1 MSIYP
6 KEENRSEMTQMPM
19 LNRELS
25 WLDYNLRVLAE
36 GLKPS
41 TPLLEQLRF
50 MSIFASNLDEFFMVR
65 VAAVKTAIAGGP
77 ASEEWAGMEPSAL
90 LATIHEKVQS
100 QYQHLYRHLHE
111 HLIPQLAAHGIYLLP
126 RNQWQNRDTRFLE
139 KYFMEQVYPLLTPL
153 RLEGGIFPATGSL
166 QVHVAFRLARESQ
179 AAGQP
184 GEETFA
190 VVQVPRNIERI
201 VVLPIESAAPEAG
214 GAHCRIALL
223 EDLVLAFGSRLFPGY
238 RVLRSAVFKVNRDAD
253 FAVDE
258 DRDDDFLAA
267 MEEVLAGRQNST
279 PVRIVFGKAD
289 HYIEDILKRS
299 LSLEDADVYR
309 IEWPIDIGRLQA
321 LCDPEFYRARGI
333 SLEPD
338 LLFREWKPI
347 RSLPSTVSI
356 FDWIEAHDRFVNVPY
371 ESFDAVQ
378 RFIEES
384 ADDPHVLGIKI
395 TLYRTSGMN
404 SPIVHALAK
413 AARSGKQVV
422 VVIELKARF
431 DEEKNISWAAA
442 LEQAGA
448 IVTYGVAHLK
458 VHAKAALVIRRRPD
472 GGIKRYVHLSTG
484 NYNERTARSYVDF
497 CLFSANE
504 QLCTDIALFFN
515 ILTGYSSIQALS
527 VTAIA
532 PFDLK
537 KRIIGLIEREAA
549 QSTAESPGLIIAKVN
564 AVSDA
569 DIVRA
574 LYRASSAG
582 VRIFLNVRGVCALV
596 PGLAGLSETIEV
608 RSVLGRYL
616 EHGRILY
623 FRNGGSEEIYLS
635 SADWLQRNMEK
646 RIELLFPIFDAGLK
660 GRIKEIL
667 ESYFQDTTHAYA
679 LLPSGAWIPAE
690 RPLTIFSPPRED
702 RQEEGAQERLY
713 RLSRK
718 AVRTAEEKM
727 EVLQVR
733 RISARTV
740 SRANT
745 HSPKE
750 DTP

>member
-1 MSIYP
+1 MPIYA
-6 KEENRSEMTQMPM
+6 KEEKKADMKQMPM

-25 WLDYNLRVLAE
+25 WLDYNARVLAE

-50 MSIFASNLDEFFMVR
+50 ISIFASNLDEFFMVR
-65 VAAVKTAIAGGP
+65 VAAVKAAMAQGST
-77 ASEEWAGMEPSAL
+77 SEEWAGMEPSTL
-90 LATIHEKVQS
+90 RTMIHEKVQS
-100 QYQHLYRHLHE
+100 QYQILYRHLHE
-111 HLIPQLAAHGIYLLP
+111 HLIPQLAAHGIHLLP
-126 RNQWQNRDTRFLE
+126 RTKWQNRDMRFLE
-139 KYFMEQVYPLLTPL
+139 KHFMEQVYPLLTPL

-166 QVHVAFRLARESQ
+166 QVHVAFRLAREPQ
-179 AAGQP
+179 ATDQP
-184 GEETFA
+184 AEETFA
-190 VVQVPRNIERI
+190 IVQVPRNIERI
-201 VVLPIESAAPEAG
+201 VVLPIESPASEAG
-214 GAHCRIALL
+214 TPHCRLALL
-223 EDLVLAFGSRLFPGY
+223 EDLVTAFGSRLFPGY

-258 DRDDDFLAA
+258 DRDDDFLTA

-289 HYIEDILKRS
+289 HFIEEALKQS
-299 LSLEDADVYR
+299 LSLDDTDVYH
-309 IEWPIDIGRLQA
+309 IEWPIDIGRLQT
-321 LCDPEFYRARGI
+321 LYDPEFYHAQGI
-333 SLEPD
+333 PLDPA

-347 RSLPSTVSI
+347 RSLPSGTSI

-384 ADDPHVLGIKI
+384 ADDPQVLGIKI

-413 AARSGKQVV
+413 AARAGKQVV

-431 DEEKNISWAAA
+431 DEEKNISWAGA

-448 IVTYGVAHLK
+448 IVTFGVAHLK
-458 VHAKAALVIRRRPD
+458 VHAKAALIIRRRPD
-472 GGIKRYVHLSTG
+472 GGIRRYVHLSTG

-504 QLCTDIALFFN
+504 QICTDIALFFN

-537 KRIIGLIEREAA
+537 KRIIGLIEREIT
-549 QSTAESPGLIIAKVN
+549 QSTVESPGLIIAKVN
-564 AVSDA
+564 ALSDA

-596 PGLAGLSETIEV
+596 PGLPGLSETIEV

-646 RIELLFPIFDAGLK
+646 RIELLFPVFDAGIK

-667 ESYFQDTTHAYA
+667 ETYFQDTSHAYE
-679 LLPSGAWIPAE
+679 LLPSGEWIQAA
-690 RPLTIFSPPRED
+690 RPLSIFSAPRTD

-718 AVRTAEEKM
+718 AVRTTEEKM

-740 SRANT
+740 SRAKT